1 MEGGETVSKPIYKM
15 VDGKTRENREQGQE
29 LGSWGLGG
37 GHRGRWP
44 REGDL
49 EGRPEGSGSL
59 RDVNNW
65 GAFQVEG
72 KASAKVSM
80 Q

>member
-1 MEGGETVSKPIYKM
+1 MEGGETISKPIYKM

-49 EGRPEGSGSL
+49 EGRPEGSEKWVMRMG
-59 RDVNNW
+59 R
-65 GAFQVEG
+65 G
-72 KASAKVSM
+72 KLLPAEKTAVVS
-80 Q
+80 